1 MRWEEISLSQKIWRI
16 PTTKNGE
23 PVVVPLI
30 EEALEVLQERR
41 HSGSDFVFPATTKS
55 GHMQP
60 PRKQWKAILI
70 RANIKN
76 LRPHDL
82 RRTMGSWQAITGSS
96 LSVIGKSLGHKS
108 QAATA
113 IYARLH
119 LDPVRKSM
127 ETATAAMLN
136 AAQQGEKPL

>member
-1 MRWEEISLSQKIWRI
+1 MGKLFSYAQTLRTSARTISA
-16 PTTKNGE
+16 G
-23 PVVVPLI
+23 
-30 EEALEVLQERR
+30 
-41 HSGSDFVFPATTKS
+41 
-55 GHMQP
+55 
-60 PRKQWKAILI
+60 QW
-70 RANIKN
+70 
-76 LRPHDL
+76 
-82 RRTMGSWQAITGSS
+82 GSWQAITGAVFR
-96 LSVIGKSLGHKS
+96 VIGKSLGHKS